1 MKLKIILINMFPD
14 FRNIKNKNEKWLK
27 TIYLQNDIH
36 LSKKGNSLLAE
47 KLILESF

>member
-1 MKLKIILINMFPD
+1 MFPD

-47 KLILESF
+47 KLILVHVQRIFNWMSI